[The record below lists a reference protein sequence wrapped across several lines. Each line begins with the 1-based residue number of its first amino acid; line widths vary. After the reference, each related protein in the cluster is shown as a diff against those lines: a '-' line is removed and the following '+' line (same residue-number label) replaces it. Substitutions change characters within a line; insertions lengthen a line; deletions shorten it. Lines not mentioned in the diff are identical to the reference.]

1 MTNWRAENS
10 DREFPRLN
18 ILKNA
23 TRKGVVIPFNDKQTM
38 PQLRTSI
45 AKALQMDHVEYLFNP
60 HGCEVTDVNL
70 IRDNDVII
78 ASAKPKFEKP
88 GKKKVGE
95 TAIYTMLKEALKLI
109 LKFAVDML
117 RKQITEAVASA

>member
-1 MTNWRAENS
+1 
-10 DREFPRLN
+10 
-18 ILKNA
+18 
-23 TRKGVVIPFNDKQTM
+23 
-38 PQLRTSI
+38 
-45 AKALQMDHVEYLFNP
+45 MDHVEYLFNP

-117 RKQITEAVASA
+117 RKQITEAVASAWYSKFEIIAYRLFSVLFSIVRLRSE

>member
-1 MTNWRAENS
+1 
-10 DREFPRLN
+10 
-18 ILKNA
+18 
-23 TRKGVVIPFNDKQTM
+23 
-38 PQLRTSI
+38 
-45 AKALQMDHVEYLFNP
+45 MDHVEYLFNP

-117 RKQITEAVASA
+117 RKQITEAVASAWYSKFEIISIGMFQKKVSLVDFCLQNIASLLGVRSA